1 MEKMK
6 SFNQQD
12 ADLLTLGQYIDK
24 TMQINGLSENEY
36 YLQIANEFTSERGN
50 ALHKFLKLLLVDNS
64 PDVQIRLINFIL
76 NYDTSD
82 RIISKPIEIRTCD
95 AVCTVTV
102 YKNFKP
108 ACDEHFPF
116 FVSDFSAVHN
126 TFIVI
131 NTLESSAPNAGKSL
145 LVKITDAINAPIV
158 IEAGF
163 LHYGD
168 YEVESR
174 DGVNSGILEKLVSYY
189 EKLGFVNINDSVG
202 DYEEAVVM
210 TYDKSKKCTVHPQ
223 QMGI

>member
-1 MEKMK
+1 MGKMK

-24 TMQINGLSENEY
+24 TMQLDGLRENEC
-36 YLQIANEFTSERGN
+36 YLQIANEFTSEHGDT
-50 ALHKFLKLLLVDNS
+50 LHKFLKLLLVGNS

-108 ACDEHFPF
+108 ACIEHFPF
-116 FVSDFSAVHN
+116 FVSDFSCIHD

-174 DGVNSGILEKLVSYY
+174 DGVDSGILEKLVSYY

-202 DYEEAVVM
+202 NYEEAVAM
-210 TYDKSKKCTVHPQ
+210 TFDKSKKCTTHPQ

>member
-1 MEKMK
+1 MKEMK

-24 TMQINGLSENEY
+24 TMQFDGLGENER
-36 YLQIANEFTSERGN
+36 YLQLANEFTAEQGD
-50 ALHKFLKLLLVDNS
+50 ALHKFLKLLLVGNN
-64 PDVQIRLINFIL
+64 PDAQIRLINFIL

-82 RIISKPIEIRTCD
+82 RIISNPIEIRTCD

-108 ACDEHFPF
+108 ARDEHFPF
-116 FVSDFSAVHN
+116 LVLDFSGICD
-126 TFIVI
+126 TFIAI
-131 NTLESSAPNAGKSL
+131 NTLESSAPGAGKSL
-145 LVKITDAINAPIV
+145 LVKIINTINVPIV

-168 YEVESR
+168 YEIESR
-174 DGVNSGILEKLVSYY
+174 DDVDSGILEKLVGYY

-202 DYEEAVVM
+202 NYEESVAMV
-210 TYDKSKKCTVHPQ
+210 YNKSKKCTAHPQ

>member
-24 TMQINGLSENEY
+24 TMQIDGFRENEC
-36 YLQIANEFTSERGN
+36 YLQLANEFTAERGD
-50 ALHKFLKLLLVDNS
+50 ALHKFLKLLLVGNNS
-64 PDVQIRLINFIL
+64 DVQIRLINFIL
-76 NYDTSD
+76 DYDTSD

-116 FVSDFSAVHN
+116 FVSDFSAIHD

-145 LVKITDAINAPIV
+145 LVKITDAINVPIV

-174 DGVNSGILEKLVSYY
+174 DGVDSGILEKLVSYY

-202 DYEEAVVM
+202 NYEESVAMV
-210 TYDKSKKCTVHPQ
+210 YNKSKKCTAHPQ

>member
-24 TMQINGLSENEY
+24 TMQINGLGGDER
-36 YLQIANEFTSERGN
+36 YLQIANEFTSERGS
-50 ALHKFLKLLLVDNS
+50 ALHKFLKLLLVGNS

-76 NYDTSD
+76 DYDTSD

-108 ACDEHFPF
+108 ACNEHFPF
-116 FVSDFSAVHN
+116 FVSDFSCIHD

-174 DGVNSGILEKLVSYY
+174 DGVDSGILEKLVSYY
-189 EKLGFVNINDSVG
+189 EKLGFVNINDSAG
-202 DYEEAVVM
+202 NYEEAVTM
-210 TYDKSKKCTVHPQ
+210 TYDKSKKCTTHPQ

>member
-24 TMQINGLSENEY
+24 TMQIDGLRENEC
-36 YLQIANEFTSERGN
+36 YLQLANEFTSEHGD
-50 ALHKFLKLLLVDNS
+50 ALHKFLKLLLVGNN
-64 PDVQIRLINFIL
+64 PDAQIRLINFIL

-82 RIISKPIEIRTCD
+82 RIISKPIEIRTCN
-95 AVCTVTV
+95 AVCTVTI

-116 FVSDFSAVHN
+116 FVSDFSCIHD
-126 TFIVI
+126 TFIAI

-174 DGVNSGILEKLVSYY
+174 DGVDSGILEKLVCYY

-202 DYEEAVVM
+202 NYEEAVVM
-210 TYDKSKKCTVHPQ
+210 TYDKSKKCTTHPQ

>member
-12 ADLLTLGQYIDK
+12 ADLLTLGQYIGK
-24 TMQINGLSENEY
+24 TMQIDGFRENEC
-36 YLQIANEFTSERGN
+36 YLQLANEFTSEHGDT
-50 ALHKFLKLLLVDNS
+50 LHKFLKLLLVGNN
-64 PDVQIRLINFIL
+64 PDAQIRLINFIL

-108 ACDEHFPF
+108 ACNEHFPF
-116 FVSDFSAVHN
+116 FVSDFSCIHD

-174 DGVNSGILEKLVSYY
+174 DGVDSGILEKLVSYY

-202 DYEEAVVM
+202 NYEEAVAM
-210 TYDKSKKCTVHPQ
+210 TYDKSKKCTTHPQ

>member
-12 ADLLTLGQYIDK
+12 ADLLTLGQYIAK
-24 TMQINGLSENEY
+24 TMQINGLSKNEY
-36 YLQIANEFTSERGN
+36 YLQLANEFTAEQGN
-50 ALHKFLKLLLVDNS
+50 ALHKFLKLLLVGSN
-64 PDVQIRLINFIL
+64 PDAQIRLINFIL
-76 NYDTSD
+76 DYDTSD
-82 RIISKPIEIRTCD
+82 RIISKPIEIRTCN

-174 DGVNSGILEKLVSYY
+174 DDVDSGILEKLVGYY

-202 DYEEAVVM
+202 NYEDAVAM
-210 TYDKSKKCTVHPQ
+210 TYDKSKKCTAHPQ
-223 QMGI
+223 QMEI